1 MRHFFFLP
9 VTNKKGVS
17 PVTGLPIEGF
27 PTYSS
32 LVHGTQPIVY
42 EQGHDQDDLD
52 QYSAALMWPSDDY
65 MFQPEAIHHQTIIN
79 KTYQNFSG
87 ESHTQEPFSHDTKI
101 EDVFKA
107 HAVSKD
113 PKDAEE

>member
-1 MRHFFFLP
+1 LAGESIFFLP

-17 PVTGLPIEGF
+17 IPRGY

-32 LVHGTQPIVY
+32 PVHETQPIVY
-42 EQGHDQDDLD
+42 EQGYDKDDLD
-52 QYSAALMWPSDDY
+52 QYSAALKWPSDDD
-65 MFQPEAIHHQTIIN
+65 MLQPEAIYQQTITN

-87 ESHTQEPFSHDTKI
+87 ESHTQEPFSHDSKI
-101 EDVFKA
+101 VDVFKA
-107 HAVSKD
+107 HTVSED